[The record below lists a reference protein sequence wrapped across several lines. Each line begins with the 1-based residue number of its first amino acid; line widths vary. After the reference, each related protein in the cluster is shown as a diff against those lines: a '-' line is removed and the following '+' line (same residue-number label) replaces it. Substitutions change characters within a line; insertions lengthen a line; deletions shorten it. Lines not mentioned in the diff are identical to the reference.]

1 MGKKTSFN
9 KRKDHQYSSYADRDK
24 LLKELGYE
32 SYSEYRDT
40 DLWKKEIRLRVLEK
54 FNNTCYMCKKTKNNN
69 LQVHHCKYTKKNL
82 TGESIED
89 LTCLCNS
96 CHYKAEYIYRG
107 KKRPAE
113 KRSLEAANK
122 YIEDRASGKKSLRK
136 KRKKKKS
143 RRQKGTGSKYL
154 DTCTVCGIKQHTT
167 RLEWHRAAPPRCVAC
182 GGMLERSWDTY
193 LKKQNDQRDIN
204 G

>member
-1 MGKKTSFN
+1 MYIQAYIKK
-9 KRKDHQYSSYADRDK
+9 
-24 LLKELGYE
+24 
-32 SYSEYRDT
+32 
-40 DLWKKEIRLRVLEK
+40 I
-54 FNNTCYMCKKTKNNN
+54 
-69 LQVHHCKYTKKNL
+69 KYTKKNL

-107 KKRPAE
+107 KKRSAE

-154 DTCTVCGIKQHTT
+154 DICTVCGIKQHTT

-193 LKKQNDQRDIN
+193 LKKQNDQRVEVAVNTISKNKLYLLDARSLSSIISTFLVCTHRSVREN
-204 G
+204 CKRRRLIII